1 MPNIQ
6 FNYRY
11 RCSGNYKKFISV
23 VFANP
28 DGIELAELESRIQS
42 KLIYGEYFYAAQWQ
56 LPEVFTDI
64 VDFRIDPTWPSFESV
79 AYTDAAAD
87 ADISLVEFMEVVEG
101 LRRVISSY
109 NPSNRPMAH

>member
-28 DGIELAELESRIQS
+28 DNIELHDLENLIRS
-42 KLIYGEYFYAAQWQ
+42 KLIYGEFFYAEERQ
-56 LPEVFTDI
+56 LPEIFTDI
-64 VDFRIDPTWPSFESV
+64 VDFRIDPTWHEFEALEYTGKPNNAGDDLSHFIRPV
-79 AYTDAAAD
+79 A
-87 ADISLVEFMEVVEG
+87 
-101 LRRVISSY
+101 SSGKD
-109 NPSNRPMAH
+109 

>member
-28 DGIELAELESRIQS
+28 DSVELPELEKLIQS
-42 KLIYGEYFYAAQWQ
+42 KLIYGEYFYAVEWQ

-64 VDFRIDPTWPSFESV
+64 VDFRIDPTWHEFESV
-79 AYTDAAAD
+79 AYTDEAANVGILLA
-87 ADISLVEFMEVVEG
+87 EFIAMVG
-101 LRRVISSY
+101 KSG
-109 NPSNRPMAH
+109 

>member
-6 FNYRY
+6 FNYLY

-28 DGIELAELESRIQS
+28 DNINLTDLENLIKS
-42 KLIYGEYFYAAQWQ
+42 KLIFGEYFYAAQWH

-64 VDFRIDPTWPSFESV
+64 IDFRIDPTWHEFESV
-79 AYTDAAAD
+79 VYTDGD
-87 ADISLVEFMEVVEG
+87 ANAGISLAGFMG
-101 LRRVISSY
+101 IIK
-109 NPSNRPMAH
+109 NR

>member
-28 DGIELAELESRIQS
+28 GGVELAELEKLIHS

-64 VDFRIDPTWPSFESV
+64 VDFRVDPTWHEFESV
-79 AYTDAAAD
+79 VYIDEAEDAGGSVAG
-87 ADISLVEFMEVVEG
+87 FMG
-101 LRRVISSY
+101 IIR
-109 NPSNRPMAH
+109 NA